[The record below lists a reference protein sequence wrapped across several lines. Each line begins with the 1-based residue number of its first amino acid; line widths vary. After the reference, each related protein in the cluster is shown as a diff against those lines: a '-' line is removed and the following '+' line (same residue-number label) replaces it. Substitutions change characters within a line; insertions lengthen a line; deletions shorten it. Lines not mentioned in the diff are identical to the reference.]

1 MTMRSEPDVASPP
14 SDVPCERIAAPT
26 GLLAATVRCEG
37 AAAASAVVVGT
48 FDGATLRRVRQEALA
63 MRARH
68 AKRVTIEVRFVD
80 TADARALLATLD
92 DLAAH
97 GIRVAPMPIAARP
110 GLFPDSPA
118 AALRSVATPA
128 IASRSTAPDA
138 ASVPC
143 SLDAP
148 PSSPHDSRSMAADAA
163 PPRHDAT
170 PEPRGAVPAVF
181 PSPEPRP
188 TDTPTPAETV
198 ADTTP
203 DPFDLD
209 LPFRRAWLRPLRIL
223 FDHYW
228 RIDVSGLEHVPDTGP
243 ALIAAN
249 HSGAIPADAFMLAV
263 ALELRKP
270 PRCLRVLYD
279 RFVDALP
286 LIGPL
291 YRRLGAFPASFPNSE
306 MMLRRGELVG
316 LFPEGIAGVEKRFTE
331 RYRLRPFKTGAARLA
346 LRTGAPIVPVAIV
359 GAEEA
364 YPVVARLYRVGGLV
378 GLPWI
383 PITPTFPLC
392 GVAGAVPLPSKWHMH
407 FCPPIFAPEADG
419 RPEDDIVAETTAR
432 LREAL
437 ATGVADLLGKRR
449 GIFV

>member
-1 MTMRSEPDVASPP
+1 MTMRSEPDVASPS

-68 AKRVTIEVRFVD
+68 AKRVTIEARFID

-97 GIRVAPMPIAARP
+97 GIHVAPMPIAARP

-118 AALRSVATPA
+118 AALRSVAAPA

-138 ASVPC
+138 PSVP
-143 SLDAP
+143 SSVEAP
-148 PSSPHDSRSMAADAA
+148 PS
-163 PPRHDAT
+163 
-170 PEPRGAVPAVF
+170 AVF
-181 PSPEPRP
+181 PSPESRP
-188 TDTPTPAETV
+188 TDTPTPVETV

-437 ATGVADLLGKRR
+437 ATGVADLLAKRR